1 VVGPHGLPAAP
12 CLWATAPKARTGTL
26 PSIKAISNFTTDTSL
41 KTNIMKKSQVKRTD
55 YSLRPLGEMD
65 VPAGVVHINLYQNA
79 ATFTAPPLSEV
90 DFVALITTYSSRY
103 SAYVDGGATAK
114 AEFLQTEEELLNAM
128 NSTALYVDSVAQGDR
143 AIIILSGFVPTKETN
158 TPKQQPT
165 ELQNVELTRGA
176 SGEILVSCDQ
186 QEGVEAYFCLLTAST
201 PPPAWFNAN
210 EAGQVVFEDNRAGL
224 SPEPGPD
231 LQPMPMMGLNDDTPH
246 GILDFTKG
254 RKKKFMNL
262 TPGTTYWVIMFG
274 INTAGVGP
282 VSLAKSIVCY

>member
-1 VVGPHGLPAAP
+1 
-12 CLWATAPKARTGTL
+12 
-26 PSIKAISNFTTDTSL
+26 
-41 KTNIMKKSQVKRTD
+41 MKKSQVKRTD
-55 YSLRPLGEMD
+55 YSLRPLGELD
-65 VPAGVVHINLYQNA
+65 VPAGVVLINLYLNA
-79 ATFTAPPLSEV
+79 TTFTTPPLTEPLFS
-90 DFVALITTYSSRY
+90 ALISTYVSRY

-128 NSTALYVDSVAQGDR
+128 NSTALYVDTVAQGDR
-143 AIIILSGFVPTKETN
+143 NIIILSGFVPTKETN

-165 ELQNVELTRGA
+165 ELENVELTRGA
-176 SGEILVSCDQ
+176 SGEILVSCDL
-186 QEGVEAYFCLLTAST
+186 QEGVDAYFCLLTAHT

-210 EAGQVVFEDNRAGL
+210 EAGQVVYEDGGNNPTPPL
-224 SPEPGPD
+224 PPGPD
-231 LQPMPMMGLNDDTPH
+231 PQPTPMTSDKASG
-246 GILDFTKG
+246 GILDFTKA